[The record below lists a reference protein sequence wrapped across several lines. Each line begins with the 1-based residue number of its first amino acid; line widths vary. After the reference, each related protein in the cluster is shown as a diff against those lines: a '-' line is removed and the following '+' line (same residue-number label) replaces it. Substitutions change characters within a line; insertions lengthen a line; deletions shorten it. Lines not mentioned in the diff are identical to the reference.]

1 MSFSIAEKITEKLE
15 ASQIIN
21 SEDKELYTYGLVQG
35 FSIIIS
41 IAITAIIGTIFRMIV
56 DVIFFTIAFIPLRLY
71 AGGYHAKTQ
80 VRCYVF
86 SIVMITAVL
95 LGIRLIPWNDYICFI
110 VALGAGSIIVSL
122 APVEDSNKPLDQ
134 KEKAVYKRRTY
145 VVLGILTA
153 LILAFWFM
161 GLHQTSVCII
171 MALTVLAFMLVLGK
185 IKIL

>member
-1 MSFSIAEKITEKLE
+1 MSFSIAEKITKKLE
-15 ASQIIN
+15 ASEIIN

-41 IAITAIIGTIFRMIV
+41 IVTTAIIGIIFRMIV
-56 DVIFFTIAFIPLRLY
+56 DVIVFTIAFIPLRLY

-95 LGIRLIPWNDYICFI
+95 LGIRLIPWNDYIGFI

-134 KEKAVYKRRTY
+134 KEKTVYKRRTY
-145 VVLGILTA
+145 VVLGILIM
-153 LILAFWFM
+153 LVLAFWLM
-161 GLHQTSVCII
+161 GLQQISVCII

-185 IKIL
+185 IKI